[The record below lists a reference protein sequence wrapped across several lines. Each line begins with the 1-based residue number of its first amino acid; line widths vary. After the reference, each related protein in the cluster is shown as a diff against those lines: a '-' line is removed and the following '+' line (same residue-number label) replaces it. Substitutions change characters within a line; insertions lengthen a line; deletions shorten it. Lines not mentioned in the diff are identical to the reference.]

1 VAELPQLAADRVRR
15 QADVLVASGNAGGH
29 SGAQRYNDNPC
40 RFSTSILNLKT
51 AKALGLS
58 IASAFTARADEVIE

>member
-29 SGAQRYNDNPC
+29 SGARRHNDNPC

-51 AKALGLS
+51 AKA
-58 IASAFTARADEVIE
+58 RA